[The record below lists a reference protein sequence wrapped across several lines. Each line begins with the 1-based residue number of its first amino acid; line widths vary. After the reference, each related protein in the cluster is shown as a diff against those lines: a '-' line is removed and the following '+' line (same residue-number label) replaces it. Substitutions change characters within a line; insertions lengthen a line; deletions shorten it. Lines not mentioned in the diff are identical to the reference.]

1 MKLSLQFIAQYLW
14 ISICSH
20 LWCHRNSLEC
30 PEPALWPSPQHGSLQ
45 HSFNG
50 LVCKHRPFDMMT
62 WHDHGILF
70 DSSWIS
76 EKEKEKRKRKQN
88 NTTRE
93 HNQSLRRDIPWVNN
107 MKPHQWYFP
116 WIENE
121 ILWVTSHPLTFWWDR
136 LEEPQGT
143 DTSLVLKWPPG
154 LSDWGASCCST
165 LFSPFSTNFRTPG
178 RPGFATSSCKA
189 RLCFLTLRWRQPISL
204 YSFDER
210 NWREGFWVLGAR
222 SK

>member
-1 MKLSLQFIAQYLW
+1 
-14 ISICSH
+14 
-20 LWCHRNSLEC
+20 
-30 PEPALWPSPQHGSLQ
+30 
-45 HSFNG
+45 
-50 LVCKHRPFDMMT
+50 MT

-76 EKEKEKRKRKQN
+76 KRKTKQN
-88 NTTRE
+88 KTTITTRE
-93 HNQSLRRDIPWVNN
+93 HNQSLRQDIPWVNN

-143 DTSLVLKWPPG
+143 DTSLVLQWPPG
-154 LSDWGASCCST
+154 LPDRGISCCST

-178 RPGFATSSCKA
+178 RALKSPAAKLRSVFSLWDGDSLCLFTVLMNATEEGVSE
-189 RLCFLTLRWRQPISL
+189 FLEPDQS
-204 YSFDER
+204 
-210 NWREGFWVLGAR
+210 REPLPR
-222 SK
+222 S